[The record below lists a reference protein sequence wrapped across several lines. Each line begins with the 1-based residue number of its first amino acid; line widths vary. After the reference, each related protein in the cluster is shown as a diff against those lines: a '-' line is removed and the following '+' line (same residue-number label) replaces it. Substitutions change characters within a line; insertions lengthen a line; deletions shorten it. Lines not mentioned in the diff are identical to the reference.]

1 MKKPTLTILAIVLL
15 MVWAGSCTSASTSA
29 PTSAASIAL
38 PTLSLGTLPDDVAQV
53 LDAAIQNEYCDP
65 NSFTAKSLRM
75 MSQMKGGGSGYFEME
90 STDQH
95 LPFPAMEGG
104 DPTLNPISPSHLKV
118 RGLADGTD
126 ISILNYEEFIIQVE
140 ADTDFGGVIIPK
152 GDRFVR
158 ENGSW
163 VLEGPP

>member
-1 MKKPTLTILAIVLL
+1 MKKSTLVIIAIFLL
-15 MVWAGSCTSASTSA
+15 TVWAGGCTPASTSA
-29 PTSAASIAL
+29 PISAPPIAF
-38 PTLSLGTLPDDVAQV
+38 PTLSLGTLPDKVAQV
-53 LDAAIQNEYCDP
+53 LDAAIQTEYCNP

-95 LPFPAMEGG
+95 LPFHALEGG
-104 DPTLNPISPSHLKV
+104 DPTLNLISPSNLKV

-140 ADTDFGGVIIPK
+140 ADTDFGSVIIPK
-152 GDRFVR
+152 GARFVR